1 MKLSEMKINKDAIIL
16 SINIPNSKVRRR
28 LLEMGIIYG
37 TTIKLMKKAPLGDPI
52 GIYIRGY
59 ELCISKK
66 DASYIFVEVI

>member
-1 MKLSEMKINKDAIIL
+1 MKLSEMKINKYAIIL

-37 TTIKLMKKAPLGDPI
+37 TTIKLTKKAPLCDPI

-59 ELCISKK
+59 ELCINKK